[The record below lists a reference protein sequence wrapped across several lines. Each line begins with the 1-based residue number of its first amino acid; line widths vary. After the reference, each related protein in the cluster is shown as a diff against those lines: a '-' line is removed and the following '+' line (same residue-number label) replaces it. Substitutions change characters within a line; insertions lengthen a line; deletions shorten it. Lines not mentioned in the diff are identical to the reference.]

1 MINSSMDRFSWENR
15 HETNPRFAHEDHG
28 AFRRKMSLK
37 AIHQLQQVDWAVSL
51 VNHPGLP
58 SGKQKIMENHKLFD
72 G

>member
-1 MINSSMDRFSWENR
+1 MKIMGLSES
-15 HETNPRFAHEDHG
+15 
-28 AFRRKMSLK
+28 KMSLK